1 MNVTGALKVEL
12 HAGKTLQELGAVE
25 SSYRAIGY
33 EVFHLRG
40 QFCTTWTDFHREIS
54 AALQFPWYY
63 GMNSAALDECLVES
77 GEDDG
82 SAGTVLSLW
91 NFGEFF
97 SGEADRR
104 EQLDHLEA
112 EMQFIAGEMASP
124 TGTAVGIES
133 RSRQLVILIH
143 ADSKIDHI
151 GAAEMSLA
159 AIMAR
164 VTLGGF
170 A

>member
-12 HAGKTLQELGAVE
+12 HAGKTLQELGSVE

-33 EVFHLRG
+33 EVFHVRG
-40 QFCTTWTDFHREIS
+40 QFCTTWTDFYREIS
-54 AALQFPWYY
+54 AALQFPWYC
-63 GMNSAALDECLVES
+63 GMNSAALDECLVEC
-77 GEDDG
+77 GEDNG
-82 SAGTVLSLW
+82 SAGTVLSLR
-91 NFGEFF
+91 NFHEF
-97 SGEADRR
+97 SAEANRR
-104 EQLDHLEA
+104 EQLHQFEA
-112 EMQFIAGEMASP
+112 QMQFIAGEMAAP
-124 TGTAVGIES
+124 ADTTVGIES
-133 RSRQLVILIH
+133 RSRQLVILAH
-143 ADSKIDHI
+143 TDSKFDHI

>member
-1 MNVTGALKVEL
+1 MNVAGALKLEL
-12 HAGKTLQELGAVE
+12 HTGETLQELGSVE
-25 SSYRAIGY
+25 SSYRAIGFG
-33 EVFHLRG
+33 VFHLRS
-40 QFCTTWTDFHREIS
+40 QFCATWADFHREIS

-63 GMNSAALDECLVES
+63 GMNSAALDECLIEC

-133 RSRQLVILIH
+133 KSRQLVILIH
-143 ADSKIDHI
+143 SDDELDQTNDS
-151 GAAEMSLA
+151 EMSLA
-159 AIMAR
+159 EISTR
-164 VTLGGF
+164 LPLG
-170 A
+170 